1 MLTYTL
7 RRIAVMI
14 PIMILLS
21 MVVFSLAKMMPG
33 DALSGRIDPTNSSPE
48 YISAM
53 KEKLG
58 YNDPVHIQY
67 LRWMND
73 ILHGDFGNSFIHKM
87 PVSQL
92 IGLRVYNTLFLTLLA
107 LFFTYIFAFIMGMY
121 AGKHPYTLG
130 DNMIATYNYLGFAL
144 PSFFAGL
151 MAIYLF
157 ALKLQW
163 VPASGSIGTGV
174 DVNTIAFYVSKLK
187 HTILPALVLGMLS
200 TAGYTQ
206 FLRNDIIESS
216 RKDYVRTARAKG
228 TSESI
233 IYNKHI
239 LRNSIIPIV
248 TFLGFDIGGLLGGAV
263 ITETIFTYPGIGSL
277 FIDSLTNRDYSVVM
291 TITMMLSIMTLIGNL
306 IADLLYGVVD
316 PRIRL
321 D

>member
-33 DALSGRIDPTNSSPE
+33 DALSGRIDPTNSSPQ
-48 YISAM
+48 YIAEM

-58 YNDPVHIQY
+58 YNDPVYVQY
-67 LRWMND
+67 ARWMKG
-73 ILHGDFGNSFIHKM
+73 ILQGDYGDSFIHKM
-87 PVSQL
+87 PVDQL
-92 IGLRVYNTLFLTLLA
+92 IGLRVYNTLFLTIMA

-121 AGKHPYTLG
+121 AGRKPYTLG
-130 DNMIATYNYLGFAL
+130 DNLIATYNYLGFAL

-151 MAIYLF
+151 MAIYF
-157 ALKLQW
+157 FSIKLQW

-174 DVNTIAFYVSKLK
+174 EYGTIEFFISKVK

-200 TAGYTQ
+200 TAAYTQ
-206 FLRNDIIESS
+206 FLRNDIIEAS

-228 TSESI
+228 TKESV

-248 TFLGFDIGGLLGGAV
+248 TFLGFDIGALLSGAV